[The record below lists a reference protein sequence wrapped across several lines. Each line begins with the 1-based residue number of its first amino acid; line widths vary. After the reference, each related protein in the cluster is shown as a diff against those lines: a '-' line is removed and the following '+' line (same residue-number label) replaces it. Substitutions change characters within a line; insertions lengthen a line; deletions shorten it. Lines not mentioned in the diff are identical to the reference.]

1 MAKARIL
8 AVDDQQYFRSFLE
21 EILTQEGYE
30 AITASSGEEALA
42 LLEKEPFHVV
52 LADLVMPGMGGSEL
66 VRRIRQR
73 DHDQEVIVVTGVGDV
88 RAALEAM
95 KHGVTDYQLKPVDRV
110 SLVRAIEALL
120 QRRRLREEHA
130 RLLDENLEY
139 LSVLSLYERALGLFS
154 TLDLEAL
161 ADRVVEGLCLETR
174 AQGGVLWAARD
185 EDSARLHLAGMRGLV
200 RVQDETEQIVLD
212 SASPELAAVAAGDVA
227 SWLAPARPGDDAD
240 SLFVPLRQGG
250 RFLGLARLSDPLG
263 GRPFGPRDVT
273 AAEKFAGIAA
283 QALVQAL
290 RSRTMERGALR
301 DPETGLYSL
310 AFFEDVAR
318 NEIEKASRFGRSVA
332 VVEVRLDAASR
343 AADTRRAAR
352 AVSGQIARCLR
363 GSDMLA
369 GDGIGRFCA
378 LLPETDAIGAAV
390 LKRRIR
396 ELLELP
402 QEGAEPLPRAR
413 IASASFPADGRNLES
428 IESVLNRR
436 LDHERE
442 SLLGALGLDRKPLAA
457 TLEALAARSTPLAAG
472 LAEQVARFALD
483 DVVRNPEERGFLF
496 IAPGATL
503 PAALR
508 DAVERLRGLETRTE
522 VVLLTDAPP
531 DLTETPVTCLPA
543 KRAGGE
549 AAFVVRF
556 GEGPAYALIATP
568 DSRKRAP
575 AVFHTGDRPLVEH
588 LAFALQR
595 ELAIT
600 VTP

>member
-1 MAKARIL
+1 MAKARVL

-21 EILTQEGYE
+21 EILIQEGYE
-30 AITASSGEEALA
+30 AVTASSGEEALA

-73 DHDQEVIVVTGVGDV
+73 DPDQEVIVVTGVGDV

-95 KHGVTDYQLKPVDRV
+95 KHGVTDYQLKPVDRA

-161 ADRVVEGLCLETR
+161 ADHIVEGLCLETR
-174 AQGGVLWAARD
+174 AQGGVLWAARE
-185 EDSARLHLAGMRGLV
+185 EDSTRLHLAGMRGLV

-212 SASPELAAVAAGDVA
+212 SGSPELAAVATGDVA
-227 SWLAPARPGDDAD
+227 SWLAPARPGDEAD
-240 SLFVPLRQGG
+240 SLFVPLRQAG

-263 GRPFGPRDVT
+263 GRPFGPRDVS

-290 RSRTMERGALR
+290 RSRKMERGVLR

-310 AFFEDVAR
+310 AFFDDVAR

-332 VVEVRLDAASR
+332 VVEVRLDPQAKPAEAKR
-343 AADTRRAAR
+343 GAR
-352 AVSGQIARCLR
+352 QVAGQIARCLR
-363 GSDMLA
+363 GSDLLA
-369 GDGIGRFCA
+369 GDGLGRFCA
-378 LLPETDAIGAAV
+378 LLPETDAVGAAV

-402 QEGAEPLPRAR
+402 QDGEPAPKAR
-413 IASASFPADGRNLES
+413 VASASFPADGRNVEAIEATLASRLE
-428 IESVLNRR
+428 
-436 LDHERE
+436 HERE

-457 TLEALAARSTPLAAG
+457 TLDALVAKSQPLPAELPEQFARY
-472 LAEQVARFALD
+472 ALD
-483 DVVRNPEERGFLF
+483 EVIRNPDDRGFLF
-496 IAPGATL
+496 IAPGPTL
-503 PAALR
+503 APGLR

-531 DLTETPVTCLPA
+531 DLTETPVTCLPP
-543 KRAGGE
+543 KRASSK

-556 GEGPAYALIATP
+556 GEGPAYALVTGAEP
-568 DSRKRAP
+568 KGSS
-575 AVFHTGDRPLVEH
+575 AVFHTSDRPLVEH